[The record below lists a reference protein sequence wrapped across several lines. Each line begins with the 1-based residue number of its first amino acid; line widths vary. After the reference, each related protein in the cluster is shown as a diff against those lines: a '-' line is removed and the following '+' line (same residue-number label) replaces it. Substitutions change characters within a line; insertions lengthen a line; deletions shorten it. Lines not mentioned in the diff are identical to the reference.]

1 MADATE
7 QVLVSINGDA
17 SGLSK
22 AVSDAKHGVKSLGE
36 ETDKAGEKATASGG
50 KFKAGLAAAAIGA
63 TAAVAGII
71 NFSKQSI
78 KAYNSVQDSVQKFQ
92 MVAANAK
99 WSQSMQS
106 EAVKSFGVISGGAS
120 RAAATTAAS
129 MGLTG
134 KSFETL
140 KGPMGD
146 LAVKFGGVAGAS
158 DQFAGISQKMARAI
172 QTGAVSSLSRYGVVM
187 SDAQKKTFA
196 AADQQQ
202 RSQMVADAL
211 AKSVGGLNEK
221 LSQTP
226 AGQMQALSNSVA
238 AVKTNF
244 GGLLEGAVSPD
255 KFIASLNLMINQ
267 GIKVFS
273 TMAPRLIQGVAQ
285 SLPALIAALIRM
297 IPIILS
303 AVADAI
309 RANGKVIVTAVTQM
323 FTQGSVAS
331 KWITGVAASI
341 GAIVAAY
348 KAWTA
353 ATNLWAAA
361 QRIAQVAQLLMNS
374 AMLASPIT
382 WIVAGIALVV
392 AGLVLFFTKTNVG
405 RKIWSEFT
413 GALVS
418 AWNNVCNGLEAGW
431 NAIDGAF
438 GRGWNWVSNNV
449 INPFKN
455 GLGSLGNAFNGMKD
469 MAARA
474 FDSLKDAAA
483 TPVRWIVNVVYTNGI
498 QKTWNGI
505 AGAIGLNN
513 LKLPDEHFASG
524 GIMPGYTP
532 GRDTMLAQVS
542 GGEAIMRPEFTRALG
557 ADNINALNAA
567 ARSGGVQGVRGL
579 MGYASGGIIG
589 GAWNGVKSLASK
601 AWDGAKSVAS
611 GVADFMSDPGKWIS
625 SNISNPVRSMLSG
638 IGSGN
643 WGSMLGAIPMK
654 VVDGLVDK
662 AKSAMDSLG
671 AGSYKAG
678 AGVAQWT
685 PQVLQALS
693 MLGQPASWL
702 NTVLRRMN
710 QESGG
715 NPNARNDWDSN
726 AKAGMPS
733 QGLMQ
738 TIPGT
743 FAAYAGP
750 LAGRGILDPLANIYA
765 GLNYAIHRYGSLDAL
780 NRAGGYA
787 RGGKHPDDELAWFN
801 GDEYTLNADSARS
814 LGYKSL
820 DYMNRTGRLP
830 QKTDGNMINVT
841 SQSTDPLAIAQQL
854 DRMLRTA

>member
-7 QVLVSINGDA
+7 QVLVSIDGNA
-17 SGLSK
+17 SGINK
-22 AVSDAKHGVKSLGE
+22 AVSDAKGGVKSLGE
-36 ETDKAGEKATASGG
+36 ETDKAGEKAKSAGG
-50 KFKAGLAAAAIGA
+50 GFKAGFAAAAIGA
-63 TAAVAGII
+63 TAAIAGIV

-78 KAYNSVQDSVQKFQ
+78 KAYNGVQDSIQKFQ
-92 MVAANAK
+92 MLAGNAK

-106 EAVKSFGVISGGAS
+106 EATKSFGVISGGAS

-146 LAVKFGGVAGAS
+146 LAVKFGGVQGAS

-172 QTGAVSSLSRYGVVM
+172 QTGAVASLSRYGVVM

-211 AKSVGGLNEK
+211 SKSVGGLNAK
-221 LSQTP
+221 LAQTP
-226 AGQMQALSNSVA
+226 SGQMMALSNSVA

-244 GGLLEGAVSPD
+244 GGLLEGQVSPA
-255 KFIASLNLMINQ
+255 KFVASLNLMINQ
-267 GIKVFS
+267 GIKLFS
-273 TMAPRLIQGVAQ
+273 AMAPRLIQGIAQ

-297 IPIILS
+297 IPVILS
-303 AVADAI
+303 AVAGAI

-323 FTQGSVAS
+323 FTTGSTAS
-331 KWITGVAASI
+331 KWITGVAATI
-341 GAIVAAY
+341 AGVVAVY
-348 KAWTA
+348 KTWT
-353 ATNLWAAA
+353 TGVKLWSAA
-361 QRIAQVAQLLMNS
+361 QRIARTVQLLMNT
-374 AMLASPIT
+374 ALLASPIT

-392 AGLVLFFTKTNVG
+392 AGLVLFFAKTNVG

-418 AWNNVCNGLEAGW
+418 AWNNVRNGLEAGW
-431 NAIDGAF
+431 NAITGAF
-438 GRGWNWVSNNV
+438 GRGWNWVENNV
-449 INPFKN
+449 INPFKA
-455 GLGSLGNAFNGMKD
+455 GLGRLGDAFNGMKD
-469 MAARA
+469 MAGRA

-498 QKTWNGI
+498 QKVWNGI
-505 AGAIGLNN
+505 AGAVGLNN
-513 LKLPDEHFASG
+513 LKLPDSHFATG

-557 ADNINALNAA
+557 AGNINALNAA
-567 ARSGGVQGVRGL
+567 ARSGGVQGVRSL

-611 GVADFMSDPGKWIS
+611 GVADFMSDPGKWIRS
-625 SNISNPVRSMLSG
+625 KISDPVRSMLSG

-662 AKSAMDSLG
+662 AKHAMDSLG

-685 PQVLQALS
+685 PQVLQALQ
-693 MLGQPASWL
+693 MLGQPAGML

-715 NPNARNDWDSN
+715 NPNAINNWDSN

-743 FAAYAGP
+743 FHAYAGP
-750 LAGRGILDPLANIYA
+750 FASKPITDPLANIYA

-801 GDEYTLNADSARS
+801 GDEYTINADAARS
-814 LGYKSL
+814 LGYRSL
-820 DYMNRTGRLP
+820 DYMNRTGRMP
-830 QKTDGNMINVT
+830 QKTVGSTINVT
-841 SQSTDPLAIAQQL
+841 SQSTDPLAVAQQL

>member
-7 QVLVSINGDA
+7 QVLVSIDGDA
-17 SGLSK
+17 SGINK
-22 AVSDAKHGVKSLGE
+22 AVSEAKGGVKSLGE
-36 ETDKAGEKATASGG
+36 ETDKAGEKAKSAGG
-50 KFKAGLAAAAIGA
+50 GFKAGFAAAAIGA
-63 TAAVAGII
+63 AAAVAGIV

-92 MVAANAK
+92 MVAGNAK
-99 WSQSMQS
+99 WSASMQA
-106 EAVKSFGVISGGAS
+106 EATKSFGVISGGAS

-146 LAVKFGGVAGAS
+146 LAVKFGGVQGAS
-158 DQFAGISQKMARAI
+158 DQFASISQKMARAI
-172 QTGAVSSLSRYGVVM
+172 QTGAVASLSRYGVVM

-211 AKSVGGLNEK
+211 SKSVGGLNAK
-221 LSQTP
+221 LAQTP
-226 AGQMQALSNSVA
+226 SGQMMALSNSVA

-244 GGLLEGAVSPD
+244 GGLLEGQVSPA
-255 KFIASLNLMINQ
+255 KFIASLNKMINQ
-267 GIKVFS
+267 GIKLFS
-273 TMAPRLIQGVAQ
+273 AMAPRLIQGIAQ

-297 IPIILS
+297 IPVILS
-303 AVADAI
+303 AVAGAI
-309 RANGKVIVTAVTQM
+309 RSNGGVIVTAVTQM
-323 FTQGSVAS
+323 FTKGSAS
-331 KWITGVAASI
+331 SRWIAGVAATI
-341 GAIVAAY
+341 AGVVAVY
-348 KAWTA
+348 KTWT
-353 ATNLWAAA
+353 TGVKLWSAA
-361 QRIAQVAQLLMNS
+361 QRIARTVQLLMNS
-374 AMLASPIT
+374 AILSSPIT

-392 AGLVLFFTKTNVG
+392 AGLVLFFTKTKVG

-413 GALVS
+413 AALVS
-418 AWNNVCNGLEAGW
+418 AWNNVRHGLETGW
-431 NAIDGAF
+431 NAITGAF
-438 GRGWNWVSNNV
+438 GRGWNWVENNV
-449 INPFKN
+449 INPFKS
-455 GLGSLGNAFNGMKD
+455 GLSKLGDAFHHMKD
-469 MAARA
+469 MAGRA

-513 LKLPDEHFASG
+513 LKLPDAHFASG

-532 GRDTMLAQVS
+532 GRDTLLAQVS

-579 MGYASGGIIG
+579 LGFANGGIV
-589 GAWNGVKSLASK
+589 GAVTSFVGHAVST
-601 AWDGAKSVAS
+601 
-611 GVADFMSDPGKWIS
+611 VADIISDPGAAVRKLIV
-625 SNISNPVRSMLSG
+625 NPIRSMLSG
-638 IGSGN
+638 IGSGSF
-643 WGSMLGAIPMK
+643 GTMLAQMPIRVAEGLIDK
-654 VVDGLVDK
+654 V
-662 AKSAMDSLG
+662 KSFVG
-671 AGSYKAG
+671 AGGASDYKAG
-678 AGVAQWT
+678 SGVSQWT

-715 NPNARNDWDSN
+715 NPHVINNWDSN
-726 AKAGMPS
+726 AKAGIPS

-738 TIPGT
+738 VIPPT
-743 FAAYAGP
+743 FAAYAGS

-765 GLNYAIHRYGSLDAL
+765 GLNYAIHRYGSLSAL

-801 GDEYTLNADSARS
+801 GDEYTINADAARS
-814 LGYKSL
+814 LGYRSL

-830 QKTDGNMINVT
+830 QKTGGSTINVT
-841 SQSTDPLAIAQQL
+841 SQSTDPLAVAQQL